1 MLLLGICF
9 TWNASGR
16 ISLTQDKQTST
27 LLATLYAPC
36 LAIRSPNFT
45 RTGNHFAL
53 PSFPPPLS
61 TVIPLNPAFRSIS
74 TLQSSV
80 YRFRMPAVCHWARHM
95 DRGRAAL
102 RTEQTKITSFQFII
116 IHWAIHS
123 LSITHSGSNS
133 DRVLIALKQSPY
145 LVCLVSIPRFVLIA
159 VSHLLLFYLPIY

>member
-1 MLLLGICF
+1 MSCLLWLMVETSVTVLWICF

-45 RTGNHFAL
+45 RSGNHFAL

-61 TVIPLNPAFRSIS
+61 TATPLIPAFRSIS

-80 YRFRMPAVCHWARHM
+80 YRFSMPAVCYWAHHM
-95 DRGRAAL
+95 DRSRAVL
-102 RTEQTKITSFQFII
+102 RTRQTKITVSEPVI
-116 IHWAIHS
+116 IHCTIHS
-123 LSITHSGSNS
+123 LSITHFGSNS
-133 DRVLIALKQSPY
+133 DRALSALKQ
-145 LVCLVSIPRFVLIA
+145 
-159 VSHLLLFYLPIY
+159 